1 MRYDWLEVRDGDNE
15 KAPLIGS
22 RMCGTSSSNEM
33 ISSGNQLFIKFHS
46 DYSVTRTGYRIRV
59 DLGNIS
65 YVMLN
70 LILVF
75 YRLNKRLILT
85 LISQYLFDLSD
96 DTSLPPGPIPPSEG
110 KFIITNVTTEI
121 VNYFCFLKINYN
133 IHRGV
138 VGPRLSANFWY

>member
-70 LILVF
+70 LILVV
-75 YRLNKRLILT
+75 LNKRLILT
-85 LISQYLFDLSD
+85 LISQCLFDLSD
-96 DTSLPPGPIPPSEG
+96 DTSLPPGPIPPTEG
-110 KFIITNVTTEI
+110 KFIITNVTNEI
-121 VNYFCFLKINYN
+121 VNYLIY
-133 IHRGV
+133 IEE
-138 VGPRLSANFWY
+138 S